1 MIPSG
6 SPYIHTPTYPGTSK
20 PNSKPASVNAQS
32 LRVSLA
38 SRLWG
43 ASTPVEKDPA
53 EIAEVE
59 KDEVDMESQK
69 PVKESLERPLIFISA
84 VFVGLAVCLITILLL
99 GFGGSAL
106 LYQSLMDGNWMRMAL
121 LATTPF
127 FGLFGL
133 VSCSFFKPRGENVVG
148 GFFGVPFCGTAS
160 T

>member
-1 MIPSG
+1 MVRSS
-6 SPYIHTPTYPGTSK
+6 SPYLHTPTYPGTSK

-38 SRLWG
+38 SRLG
-43 ASTPVEKDPA
+43 FGSATPVEKDPA
-53 EIAEVE
+53 EIGEVE

-84 VFVGLAVCLITILLL
+84 VFVGLAVCLITVLLL

-133 VSCSFFKPRGENVVG
+133 VSS
-148 GFFGVPFCGTAS
+148 AS
-160 T
+160 TPICRRRLFLCSHSAAQQST

>member
-1 MIPSG
+1 MVHSG
-6 SPYIHTPTYPGTSK
+6 SPYIHTPTYPGASK

-38 SRLWG
+38 SRLG
-43 ASTPVEKDPA
+43 FGTPVEKDPV
-53 EIAEVE
+53 EIGEVE

-69 PVKESLERPLIFISA
+69 PMKESLERPLIFISA
-84 VFVGLAVCLITILLL
+84 VFVGLAVCLITVLLL

-133 VSCSFFKPRGENVVG
+133 VSVQRHLTNVVG
-148 GFFGVPFCGTAS
+148 GFFHSAAQQS